1 MNFFNFFKKKE
12 MWLTVNLLFMFV
24 YVVLITK
31 SNDKICVIVH
41 EGYWTSNPLV
51 TFEELL
57 SMIFS
62 QFTDDI
68 HMIWT
73 QKGSSQ
79 LIEEIQ
85 IGHMPLLTN
94 LMYWKNV
101 DKNKKIRHINICAS
115 IWKDTTASSLT
126 EEDQFLGFPSPCDI
140 LWVDTMSDN

>member
-57 SMIFS
+57 SMIFFS
-62 QFTDDI
+62 IHGRHSHDMNTKGLVAADRRDSNRSYAATDKFDVLKKCG
-68 HMIWT
+68 
-73 QKGSSQ
+73 QK
-79 LIEEIQ
+79 
-85 IGHMPLLTN
+85 
-94 LMYWKNV
+94 
-101 DKNKKIRHINICAS
+101 
-115 IWKDTTASSLT
+115 
-126 EEDQFLGFPSPCDI
+126 
-140 LWVDTMSDN
+140 